1 MKLSSIT
8 PCFCVQSMQRQH
20 SYQIESERR
29 FIHVTAVLLSVFW
42 QKDPKDGMI
51 GHGRLHP

>member
-51 GHGRLHP
+51 GHGRLQP